1 MQLTKNALQNVMQY
15 FRPWGR
21 DFIVLR
27 SVSKR
32 VKAAYHDHL
41 RSIVNIDKFMAR
53 AGADNDKKARRAVK
67 KFANEYFKKDA

>member
-1 MQLTKNALQNVMQY
+1 MTVSRIHSNTAIVHKRKAGGFGQLTKNALQNVMQY

-27 SVSKR
+27 SVNKR

-41 RSIVNIDKFMAR
+41 RGAVNIDKFMAR
-53 AGADNDKKARRAVK
+53 N
-67 KFANEYFKKDA
+67 